1 MKTLK
6 SPWLAALLALVLGGP
21 GCFYLGWR
29 RGLKATVP
37 WLLLVS
43 LFVGIQFYPDASR
56 LELEFLFLILLQAGL
71 AWMAYR
77 SCKRTNAEAAKAA
90 ASAASGTARRVPADG
105 SNEVRKLGLEV
116 IVLSGIAL
124 FGSAMTFANS
134 IPPMGE
140 LGHFTH
146 DSCLLMI
153 PVSAW
158 GVATGIGLRRAWRW
172 ARISMLVFG
181 GLLAIVGTL
190 LTLPMLFMPGG
201 GMVWWAVLA
210 LRVFGVLLF
219 LTPAVIGARWFGFFM
234 RSNVKAYFGVPRKSP
249 PAPA

>member
-6 SPWLAALLALVLGGP
+6 LPWLAALLAFVLGGP

-37 WLLLVS
+37 WLLLLS
-43 LFVGIQFYPDASR
+43 LIVGTQFIPDASR
-56 LELEFLFLILLQAGL
+56 LELMVLFLILLQAGL

-90 ASAASGTARRVPADG
+90 AVAVSSAGRPIEADG
-105 SNEVRKLGLEV
+105 SREVKNVGAQV
-116 IVLSGIAL
+116 IALSGIAL

-134 IPPMGE
+134 TPPMGE

-146 DSCLLMI
+146 DSCLFMI

-181 GLLAIVGTL
+181 GLLVLVGTI

-201 GMVWWAVLA
+201 GIAWWAVLA

-219 LTPAVIGARWFGFFM
+219 LTPAVIGARWFRFFL
-234 RSNVKAYFGVPRKSP
+234 RSNVKAFFGVSSKSP
-249 PAPA
+249 AVPA

>member
-6 SPWLAALLALVLGGP
+6 LPWLAALLALVLGAP

-43 LFVGIQFYPDASR
+43 LFVGIQFSPDASR
-56 LELEFLFLILLQAGL
+56 LEGEFLFLILLQAGL

-77 SCKRTNAEAAKAA
+77 SCKRTDAEAAKAA
-90 ASAASGTARRVPADG
+90 AVAVSSAGSPIEADG
-105 SNEVRKLGLEV
+105 SREVMNVGAQV
-116 IVLSGIAL
+116 IALSGIAL

-134 IPPMGE
+134 TPPMGE

-153 PVSAW
+153 PVSAL
-158 GVATGIGLRRAWRW
+158 GVVTGIGLRRAWRW

-181 GLLAIVGTL
+181 GLLAIIGTL

-201 GMVWWAVLA
+201 GIAWWAVLA

-219 LTPAVIGARWFGFFM
+219 LTPAVVGARWFRFFM
-234 RSNVKAYFGVPRKSP
+234 RSNVKAYFGFRRKLP
-249 PAPA
+249 TAPA